1 MKYLFV
7 KLIVNSLQRL
17 SHVQLNVDIL
27 FVKFQIKYCTN
38 RVLHLKNTL
47 YILCFRGWGFHT
59 MPAVFI
65 YNILQVASITEL
77 F

>member
-27 FVKFQIKYCTN
+27 FVKLQIEYCTN
-38 RVLHLKNTL
+38 RV
-47 YILCFRGWGFHT
+47 
-59 MPAVFI
+59 
-65 YNILQVASITEL
+65 
-77 F
+77 